1 MNNLDL
7 FDSWKKI
14 SEYLGRE
21 VRTCV
26 RWEKELGLPIHRIDK
41 NSSRS
46 KVFAYK
52 SEIDA
57 WLMHRANH
65 NETGRSFLQKKSL
78 LIALVPLM
86 LLILIALGFLF
97 FRPRNEFSLSPKD
110 ETIAI
115 FPIKGQNFADHEE
128 YISEGIATEIANRLA
143 ISSAIKVIPVFL
155 FPKNKE
161 IPKDTKRVYGKLG
174 ATYVLQ
180 GNIKKENDNFK
191 LSVELIRAKDGKRVW
206 KSEFEENEENILS
219 VLNQACQKLIE
230 LINDNTILKSP
241 ATYSMPRN
249 NNKAFEN
256 YLKGSFILNRLARD
270 NSDPWKLY
278 YQGKFYWNIR
288 TRESNDLAINLFNQ
302 AIELDRYF
310 AQAYIGL
317 AYCYLN
323 YVNFNWDFNIK
334 WLNKAEDLLRIGQ
347 AICPDLP
354 EYFSALIAINLLKE
368 ICFSEPTM
376 NMAFKLANEAIK
388 RYPNHNLINS
398 ITGYC
403 YYLRFGEEGKEADL
417 DKALEYKKISHLLN
431 PFDFYNVVYAEL
443 LMIKGDFNNAIHVCS
458 FIEKCDA
465 SLIAKFKLGEI
476 YYFMGDVDKSQNIFG
491 VLENSW
497 DLRISSLFYLGM
509 IAAQQHEREK
519 AVAIVKKITSEG
531 KNAYEGEIKLSSIF
545 FGLGN
550 EELGRKYLGS
560 FLTEPNVIKRKYI
573 YLRYIDMDRNFD
585 KFRQNIRR
593 SYYAQK

>member
-1 MNNLDL
+1 MNDLDL
-7 FDSWKKI
+7 LDSWKKI
-14 SEYLGRE
+14 SEHLRRE
-21 VRTCV
+21 VRTCI

-52 SEIDA
+52 AEIDA
-57 WLMHRANH
+57 WLMHRPNR
-65 NETGRSFLQKKSL
+65 NEKKGTFSQKKSL
-78 LIALVPLM
+78 FIRLAPVII
-86 LLILIALGFLF
+86 LILIVLGFLY

-115 FPIKGQNFADHEE
+115 LPIKGQYFAEHEE
-128 YISEGIATEIANRLA
+128 YISEGIVSEIAKRLA
-143 ISSAIKVIPVFL
+143 VSSAIKVIPVFS

-161 IPKDTKRVYGKLG
+161 FSKNTKRVYGELG
-174 ATYVLQ
+174 AGYVLQ
-180 GNIKKENDNFK
+180 GNIKKENDKFK
-191 LSVELIRAKDGKRVW
+191 LSVELIRAKNGKRMW
-206 KSEFEENEENILS
+206 KSEFEENKENILS
-219 VLNQACQKLIE
+219 ALNQACQKLIE
-230 LINDNTILKSP
+230 FINDNTVLKSP
-241 ATYSMPRN
+241 AAYSLPEN

-256 YLKGSFILNRLARD
+256 YLKGNFILNRLARD

-278 YQGKFYWNIR
+278 HQGKFYWNIR

-310 AQAYIGL
+310 ARAYIGL

-347 AICPDLP
+347 AMCPDLP
-354 EYFSALIAINLLKE
+354 EYYSAIISINLLKE

-376 NMAFKLANEAIK
+376 NLAFKLTDEAIK
-388 RYPNHNLINS
+388 RYPNHNLISS

-458 FIEKCDA
+458 FIEKFDA
-465 SLIAKFKLGEI
+465 SLIVKFKLGEI
-476 YYFMGDVDKSQNIFG
+476 YYLMGELDKSRHIFEE
-491 VLENSW
+491 LENSW

-509 IAAQQHEREK
+509 IAAQKHEREK
-519 AVAIVKKITSEG
+519 AIAIANKIVSEG
-531 KNAYEGEIKLSSIF
+531 KDAFEGEIKLSSIF

-550 EELGRKYLGS
+550 EELGRKYLES
-560 FLTEPNVIKRKYI
+560 FLTKPNVMKRKYI